1 MKNPLLPTPKASG
14 FTLIEA
20 LVTIAIIGIM
30 TALVVSAFSNAGT
43 DSARIISRQQQ
54 AALQAAV
61 NAWVNGDAN
70 RTDVINATTGT
81 GKIRTV
87 AEIQTTYNAATTA
100 VARLQLVQG
109 YLDAT
114 TASYLISSSTNTS
127 KITSDA
133 LNTTKQYL
141 GMPNWTTTSV
151 YPQVTL
157 NSN

>member
-1 MKNPLLPTPKASG
+1 MKNPLLTPSKASG

-20 LVTIAIIGIM
+20 LMTMAIIGVM

-54 AALQAAV
+54 AALQTAV
-61 NAWVNGDAN
+61 NAWVNSDTN

-81 GKIRTV
+81 GKLRTI
-87 AEIQTTYNAATTA
+87 AEIQATYNAASTA
-100 VARLQLVQG
+100 LARLQLVQG

-114 TASYLISSSTNTS
+114 TASYLISSTTNS
-127 KITSDA
+127 AKITSDA
-133 LNTTKQYL
+133 LNTTKQYI
-141 GMPNWTTTSV
+141 GMPNWTTTTV

>member
-1 MKNPLLPTPKASG
+1 MKNPLLTPSKASG

-20 LVTIAIIGIM
+20 LMTMAIIGVM

-54 AALQAAV
+54 AALQTAV
-61 NAWVNGDAN
+61 NAWVNSDTN

-81 GKIRTV
+81 GKLRTI
-87 AEIQTTYNAATTA
+87 AEIQATYNAASTA
-100 VARLQLVQG
+100 LARLQLVQG

-114 TASYLISSSTNTS
+114 TASYLISSTTNS
-127 KITSDA
+127 AKITSDA

-141 GMPNWTTTSV
+141 GMPNWTTTTV